1 MSSQRRR
8 KSLECGG
15 DSWWQEVV
23 QELVSMAITVLLCLF
38 YLWREGVDFGGLGVG
53 NSKHSKLNSNK
64 ENHARQRAPPSY
76 ILFFAYICVAAG
88 FPLFFLFF
96 TPSLDHDRFFFMKL
110 LNVSFLEQFTQSND
124 VFKL

>member
-1 MSSQRRR
+1 M
-8 KSLECGG
+8 
-15 DSWWQEVV
+15 
-23 QELVSMAITVLLCLF
+23 
-38 YLWREGVDFGGLGVG
+38 G

>member
-15 DSWWQEVV
+15 DSWLQEVV

-38 YLWREGVDFGGLGVG
+38 YLWREGADFGGLGVG

-64 ENHARQRAPPSY
+64 ENHARQRAPPSH
-76 ILFFAYICVAAG
+76 IPFFAYICVAAG
-88 FPLFFLFF
+88 FPFFFLVFCPFF
-96 TPSLDHDRFFFMKL
+96 RP
-110 LNVSFLEQFTQSND
+110 
-124 VFKL
+124 